1 MKREEKV
8 AIFGKNLRR
17 FRPDADGGIQ
27 YLEMECLK
35 YALGMLTVSE
45 KNTSH
50 IDLETDIIPAWDLVA
65 GPLKVTLAI
74 EASA

>member
-35 YALGMLTVSE
+35 YALGMLPAPE
-45 KNTSH
+45 KNAFH
-50 IDLETDIIPAWDLVA
+50 IDLETDIIPA
-65 GPLKVTLAI
+65 
-74 EASA
+74 